1 MSCPIVTSIPPFFS
15 RKNANGQEIGN
26 AHLAACIES
35 WRACG
40 FEPVTVNAETEALH
54 PLIKEHDVKVLR
66 VPRDAS
72 EFTGRPHV
80 FLNDLLGA
88 ALSLPTE
95 RIFIINADIELEM
108 NEKAIQR
115 LGALGPTQ
123 AVGVRRRDYS
133 GDKTKADAPYDGGI
147 DLLGA
152 GREALANI
160 DCGQLIYGMPWWDHY
175 LPLMLLWKDTEFL
188 PGSGVNI
195 WHLVHEGRWNK
206 KQYIRSGQEFRR
218 LPRAADPSLRLNA
231 FVNKHVA
238 ELARI
243 GQGHYGSSAI
253 RSVEAR
259 LLAMLL
265 PMSKTHIRRVLR
277 ETFLHNTLL
286 LSEIAGTRQ
295 DA

>member
-1 MSCPIVTSIPPFFS
+1 MGCPIVTSIPPFFS
-15 RKNANGQEIGN
+15 RKDAMGQEIGD
-26 AHLAACIES
+26 AHLSACIKS

-54 PLIKEHDVKVLR
+54 PLIKEHDVR
-66 VPRDAS
+66 VVRVTRDAS

-80 FLNDLLGA
+80 FMNDLLNA
-88 ALSLPTE
+88 ALSLQSE

-108 NEKAIQR
+108 DETAKQR
-115 LGALGPTQ
+115 LANLGPTQ
-123 AVGVRRRDYS
+123 AIGVRRRDYH
-133 GDKTKADAPYDGGI
+133 GDNTKADAPYDGGI

-175 LPLMLLWKDTEFL
+175 LPLMLFWQNCEFL
-188 PGSGVNI
+188 PGTGIKI
-195 WHLVHEGRWNK
+195 WHLAHDGRWNK

-218 LPRAADPSLRLNA
+218 LLGAADPSLRQNA

-243 GQGHYGSSAI
+243 GRGHYGSSSI
-253 RSVEAR
+253 RALEAR
-259 LLAMLL
+259 LFAMFL
-265 PMSKTHIRRVLR
+265 PMSKTHTRRVLR
-277 ETFLHNTLL
+277 ETSLYNTLL
-286 LSEIAGTRQ
+286 LNEIAGTRR